1 VRELMG
7 TMLFNVGL
15 LAMLASYLTAYGL
28 GLKSGLIAAV
38 AAPMLAIGFLL
49 ERSRERM
56 MVFAVA
62 VVMGCGW
69 LLWIAFWSVETLTVC
84 RLSFARCLFG
94 AGVVI
99 LLASV
104 SVLPGIGAFAATA
117 GLALVVAGVIL
128 ARRRTHWTSLAR
140 WE

>member
-1 VRELMG
+1 MGTVRELMG
-7 TMLFNVGL
+7 TMLFDVGL

-62 VVMGCGW
+62 AVMGCGW
-69 LLWIAFWSVETLTVC
+69 LLWIAFW
-84 RLSFARCLFG
+84 
-94 AGVVI
+94 
-99 LLASV
+99 
-104 SVLPGIGAFAATA
+104 
-117 GLALVVAGVIL
+117 
-128 ARRRTHWTSLAR
+128 
-140 WE
+140 